1 MRCSPSITSGVRNLM
16 AEMTNP
22 TPGQRGDNQASFYH
36 HTSPVGQGVPSVW
49 ETVAVQTLSY
59 LVSST
64 AHTVQFAIAQR
75 GLTSQDFPRMYRPA
89 FEVLLGSVVELL
101 EAGRGQETVNIVHLG
116 QRLHELQGPVST
128 QVMRRITGSD
138 CYSDGKALCF
148 AELGLIN
155 TSTCLLI
162 EQSGF
167 AHLVRAQSVIQRLID
182 EATLVGAGE
191 VVDLVLFAQAA
202 GQRALINGR
211 RVGSWNTGAV
221 A

>member
-1 MRCSPSITSGVRNLM
+1 M

-22 TPGQRGDNQASFYH
+22 APVKCGENQKSFYR
-36 HTSPVGQGVPSVW
+36 HTNPVGQGTPSVW
-49 ETVAVQTLSY
+49 ETVAVQTLAY

-89 FEVLLGSVVELL
+89 FEVLLGSVLELL
-101 EAGRGQETVNIVHLG
+101 ETGRGQETVNIVQFG
-116 QRLHELQGPVST
+116 QRLHERQGPVSV

-138 CYSDGKALCF
+138 CYSSGKALCF

-155 TSTCLLI
+155 VAACLLV

-167 AHLVRAQSVIQRLID
+167 AALVQAQAGIQRCLD
-182 EATLVGAGE
+182 EATLVGTGE
-191 VVDLVLFAQAA
+191 VVDRVLYAQAA
-202 GQRALINGR
+202 GQRALINGQQAR
-211 RVGSWNTGAV
+211 AYSPVQGV

>member
-1 MRCSPSITSGVRNLM
+1 M

-22 TPGQRGDNQASFYH
+22 APGKHGENQKSFYR
-36 HTSPVGQGVPSVW
+36 HTNPVGQETPSVW

-64 AHTVQFAIAQR
+64 SHTVQFAIAQR
-75 GLTSQDFPRMYRPA
+75 GLTSRDFPRMYRPA
-89 FEVLLGSVVELL
+89 FEVLLGSALELL
-101 EAGRGQETVNIVHLG
+101 ETGRGQETINIVQFG

-138 CYSDGKALCF
+138 YYTDSKALCF

-155 TSTCLLI
+155 TSSCLLI

-167 AHLVRAQSVIQRLID
+167 AHLVQAQSVIQRLLD

-191 VVDLVLFAQAA
+191 AVDLVLFAQAA
-202 GQRALINGR
+202 GQRALINGQ
-211 RVGSWNTGAV
+211 RVGSWHTGAV

>member
-1 MRCSPSITSGVRNLM
+1 MQCLQSITSGVHNLM

-22 TPGQRGDNQASFYH
+22 APVKYGENQNSFYR
-36 HTSPVGQGVPSVW
+36 HTNPVGQGTPSVW

-64 AHTVQFAIAQR
+64 AHTVQFAITQR

-101 EAGRGQETVNIVHLG
+101 EAGRGQETINIVHLG
-116 QRLHELQGPVST
+116 QRLHELQGPVSVR
-128 QVMRRITGSD
+128 VMQRITGSD
-138 CYSDGKALCF
+138 CYSGGTALCF

-155 TSTCLLI
+155 ASSCLLI

-167 AHLVRAQSVIQRLID
+167 AHLVQAQAGIQRLLD
-182 EATLVGAGE
+182 EAVLAGAGE

-202 GQRALINGR
+202 GQRALINGQ
-211 RVGSWNTGAV
+211 RVGSWHTGAV

>member
-1 MRCSPSITSGVRNLM
+1 M

-22 TPGQRGDNQASFYH
+22 APGKHGENQNSFYR
-36 HTSPVGQGVPSVW
+36 HTNPVGQGTPSVW
-49 ETVAVQTLSY
+49 ETVAVQTLAY

-89 FEVLLGSVVELL
+89 FEVLLGSALELL
-101 EAGRGQETVNIVHLG
+101 ETGRGQETINIVQLG

-128 QVMRRITGSD
+128 QVMRRIVGND
-138 CYSDGKALCF
+138 CYTDSTALCF

-162 EQSGF
+162 EQSGY
-167 AHLVRAQSVIQRLID
+167 AHLVQAQAGIQRLID

-202 GQRALINGR
+202 GQRALINGQ
-211 RVGSWNTGAV
+211 RVGSWHTGAV

>member
-1 MRCSPSITSGVRNLM
+1 MTEKNIPAPVRH
-16 AEMTNP
+16 
-22 TPGQRGDNQASFYH
+22 GDNQASFYR
-36 HTSPVGQGVPSVW
+36 HTSPVGQGTPSVW
-49 ETVAVQTLSY
+49 ETVAVRTLAY

-64 AHTVQFAIAQR
+64 AHTVRFAIAQR
-75 GLTSQDFPRMYRPA
+75 GLTSQDLPRLYQPA
-89 FEVLLGSVVELL
+89 FEVLLGSALELL
-101 EAGRGQETVNIVHLG
+101 ETGRGEETINIVHLG

-138 CYSDGKALCF
+138 CYSGGKALCF

-155 TSTCLLI
+155 TSSCLLI

-167 AHLVRAQSVIQRLID
+167 AHLVQAQAAIQRLLD

-202 GQRALINGR
+202 GRRALINGQQVR
-211 RVGSWNTGAV
+211 AYPPVQGV
-221 A
+221 ASA